1 MAFEQNPY
9 AVKLTLTADTTLTAA
24 TQFCFVKLGSS
35 VVVGSGLAIASN
47 SAVVTGFTTGG
58 ATFPAGLV
66 PGSIVTTNAVGLLG
80 AVVTSINP
88 AAGSITL
95 NTIASGTT
103 AALSFTS
110 ASFGAG
116 GPVATICGTTA
127 DRPLGILQNQ
137 PTPRT
142 AASGVIESL
151 AEAEVTVSGVSKVL
165 AGGTIT
171 AGQAISVSASGAAL
185 AIAPAST
192 GGATNG
198 SALSYILGTAITS
211 GVAGDI
217 ITVAVNCSAAGRA
230 A

>member
-47 SAVVTGFTTGG
+47 SAVVTGFTTGS
-58 ATFPAGLV
+58 TFPAGLV

-88 AAGSITL
+88 GVGSITL

-110 ASFGAG
+110 ASYGAG
-116 GPVATICGTTA
+116 GPVATICGSTA

-137 PTPRT
+137 PTYRT

-171 AGQAISVSASGAAL
+171 AGQAISVSGTGAAL
-185 AIAPAST
+185 AITPAT
-192 GGATNG
+192 AGGATNG
-198 SALSYILGTAITS
+198 AALSYILGTAITS

-217 ITVAVNCSAAGRA
+217 ITVAVNRSAAGRA

>member
-9 AVKLTLTADTTLTAA
+9 AVKLTLTADTTLSAA

-35 VVVGSGLAIASN
+35 VVVASGLAIASN
-47 SAVVTGFTTGG
+47 SAVVTGFTTG
-58 ATFPAGLV
+58 ASFPAGLV
-66 PGSIVTTNAVGLLG
+66 PGSIVTTPAVGLLG

-88 AAGSITL
+88 GTGSITL

-116 GPVATICGTTA
+116 GPVATICAAAT

-137 PTPRT
+137 PTLRT
-142 AASGVIESL
+142 AASGTVEAL

-171 AGQAISVSASGAAL
+171 AGAVISVSSTGAAV
-185 AIAPAST
+185 AITPGTSGST
-192 GGATNG
+192 T
-198 SALSYILGTAITS
+198 SYILGTAITS

-217 ITVAVNCSAAGRA
+217 ITVAVNCSASARA

>member
-9 AVKLTLTADTTLTAA
+9 AVKLSLTADTTLTAA

-47 SAVVTGFTTGG
+47 SAVVTGFNTGS
-58 ATFPAGLV
+58 TFPAGLV

-88 AAGSITL
+88 GAGSITL

-116 GPVATICGTTA
+116 GPVATICGSTA

-142 AASGVIESL
+142 AASGNVEAL

-185 AIAPAST
+185 AIVPAT
-192 GGATNG
+192 AGGATNG
-198 SALSYILGTAITS
+198 AALSYILGTAITS